1 MSTTVPGE
9 TPDPLTIGELARW
22 SNVTAATLRHYE
34 DLGLLTPIDPLADPR
49 RYDGSTIGLVG
60 ILLLLH
66 EVGFT
71 PREMRELIDARSGS
85 PRSWRQLTERKI
97 DTLGRRIA
105 AARLA
110 RDALE
115 HALGCEHEGI
125 VDCPR
130 FREMAVDGA
139 APGALARPEPDP
151 APALAPEPR
160 AEPSADP
167 SLKGPCTPMS
177 DPR

>member
-1 MSTTVPGE
+1 MSTAVPGE
-9 TPDPLTIGELARW
+9 TPDLLTIGELARW

-34 DLGLLTPIDPLADPR
+34 DLGLLAPVDPLADPR
-49 RYDGSTIGLVG
+49 RYAGSAVALVG
-60 ILLLLH
+60 IILLLD

-71 PREMRELIDARSGS
+71 PRETRELVDARSGS
-85 PRSWRQLTERKI
+85 PRSWRRLTERKI
-97 DTLGRRIA
+97 GVLDRRIA

-130 FREMAVDGA
+130 LRELVVDGA
-139 APGALARPEPDP
+139 TRGALDPRRPGPS
-151 APALAPEPR
+151 PR
-160 AEPSADP
+160 PGPGPSADP
-167 SLKGPCTPMS
+167 SLKGPCTPMN